1 MPDNP
6 LCDDG
11 WLETYGYILLVVDG
25 GEFGLPSL
33 LFNGLPSEF
42 DVVSVELCDEMC
54 ELINGWNCGYFGS
67 MLSNRNFDI
76 AHTNLVSLLPLIVH
90 LIECRKRCNVD
101 SVQTK
106 KHKHSTC
113 FTAMYLK
120 RSYATESRL
129 KFVYS
134 YVMNSFNI
142 KKINKHDL
150 CARTHAQRIIT
161 QQKSNSFTA
170 RTLFDWAI

>member
-1 MPDNP
+1 MQQYFNIIQSYVYLHDLSSSPEKPGIPDNP

-90 LIECRKRCNVD
+90 LIVGRKAMQCCYC
-101 SVQTK
+101 QTK
-106 KHKHSTC
+106 NTQTQHFFHSDVG
-113 FTAMYLK
+113 K
-120 RSYATESRL
+120 SRVCNG
-129 KFVYS
+129 KS
-134 YVMNSFNI
+134 
-142 KKINKHDL
+142 
-150 CARTHAQRIIT
+150 IT
-161 QQKSNSFTA
+161 IC
-170 RTLFDWAI
+170 L

>member
-1 MPDNP
+1 MKQYYYYTKLLYVYLHDLSSSPENPGIPDNP

-11 WLETYGYILLVVDG
+11 WLDTYGYILLVVDG

-90 LIECRKRCNVD
+90 LIVGGKVMQCGYF
-101 SVQTK
+101 QTI

-113 FTAMYLK
+113 FTAIVRRTSVRNGK
-120 RSYATESRL
+120 S
-129 KFVYS
+129 
-134 YVMNSFNI
+134 I
-142 KKINKHDL
+142 KICL
-150 CARTHAQRIIT
+150 
-161 QQKSNSFTA
+161 
-170 RTLFDWAI
+170 